1 MNSKNDWI
9 RDYLG
14 VTAWHKAG
22 YTGSRGCTLTAEEI
36 EGAGKE
42 SHARK
47 TLAVLHEIAPGRR
60 VVYGDL
66 TGGDVD
72 RLVGQIESIGADSM
86 YASISWYGGIGAWR
100 KEIDSKLPAYCS
112 LFVSAG
118 NHSTDRDNPM
128 MKAERVYGVG
138 AVRLIASESRGG
150 VPVPGADI
158 TPIEAGYTSAS
169 DHVDFAGV
177 TDLYIG
183 DNDRIFN
190 GTSCAC
196 PVICGMAALVND
208 LAIARTGHPLDHDML
223 YRLLRDCARPINQ
236 PGVKDSRMGW
246 GLPILPPPDELD
258 IERYVRME
266 TYKYKDDSS
275 INPAHKADVYRAR
288 ELGLMSGHDD
298 LFDPTAPL
306 TRQQAASIMVRL
318 YDSLKGDE

>member
-1 MNSKNDWI
+1 MNSKNNWI
-9 RDYLG
+9 RGYLG

-22 YTGSRGCTLTAEEI
+22 YTGARGWTLTAEKI

-47 TLAVLHEIAPGRR
+47 TLAVLHEIAPDRK
-60 VVYGDL
+60 VVNGDL

-72 RLVGQIESIGADSM
+72 SLAGLIEYTGADSM
-86 YASISWYGGIGAWR
+86 YASISWYGGNGAWR
-100 KEIDSKLPAYCS
+100 REIDSKLPAYCS

-118 NHSTDRDNPM
+118 NHSSDRDNPM
-128 MKAERVYGVG
+128 MSAERVYGVG

-150 VPVPGADI
+150 VPVPGSEI
-158 TPIEAGYTSAS
+158 TPVEAGYTSAS

-208 LAIARTGHPLDHDML
+208 RAIERTGRPLDHDMM
-223 YRLLRDCARPINQ
+223 YRLLRDCARPVNE
-236 PGVKDSRMGW
+236 PGIKDARMGW
-246 GLPILPPPDELD
+246 GLPILPPPKEID
-258 IERYVRME
+258 IERYVCME

-298 LFDPTAPL
+298 FFDPTAPL
-306 TRQQAASIMVRL
+306 TRQQAASVMVRL
-318 YDSLKGDE
+318 YDSLKGEK

>member
-22 YTGSRGCTLTAEEI
+22 YTGSRGWTLTAEEI
-36 EGAGKE
+36 EGAGEE
-42 SHARK
+42 SHAAK
-47 TLAVLHEIAPGRR
+47 TLAVLHEIAPNRK
-60 VVYGDL
+60 VVYGGL
-66 TGGDVD
+66 TSGDVD
-72 RLVGQIESIGADSM
+72 SLVNLIEYTGADSM
-86 YASISWYGGIGAWR
+86 YASVSWYGGNGAWR
-100 KEIDSKLPAYCS
+100 REIDSKLPAYCS

-128 MKAERVYGVG
+128 MSAERVYGVG

-150 VPVPGADI
+150 VPVPDAEI
-158 TPIEAGYTSAS
+158 TPVEAGYTAAS

-208 LAIARTGHPLDHDML
+208 LAIARTGRPLDHDML
-223 YRLLRDCARPINQ
+223 YRLLRDCARPINE
-236 PGVKDSRMGW
+236 PGVKGARMGW
-246 GLPILPPPDELD
+246 GLPILPPPEEID

-298 LFDPTAPL
+298 LFGPTAPL

-318 YDSLKGDE
+318 YDGLKGDK

>member
-1 MNSKNDWI
+1 MDSKNDWI

-14 VTAWHKAG
+14 VTAWHDAG
-22 YTGSRGCTLTAEEI
+22 YTGARGLTLTAENIDEA
-36 EGAGKE
+36 GAE
-42 SHARK
+42 SHAQK
-47 TLAVLHEIAPGRR
+47 TLLALREIAPGRR
-60 VVYGDL
+60 VVYQDMHDADGLIAAVRD
-66 TGGDVD
+66 
-72 RLVGQIESIGADSM
+72 SGADTM
-86 YASISWYGGIGAWR
+86 FASVSWYGCTGKWR
-100 KEIDSKLPAYCS
+100 KQIDAGLPDHLS
-112 LFVSAG
+112 LFVAAG
-118 NHSTDRDNPM
+118 NHGAERDNPM
-128 MKAERVYGVG
+128 MAAERVYGVG

-150 VPVPGADI
+150 VPVPGATI
-158 TPIEAGYTSAS
+158 TLVEAGYTSAS

-183 DNDRIFN
+183 DNGRIFN

-196 PVICGMAALVND
+196 PVICGLAALVND
-208 LAIARTGHPLDHDML
+208 LAIARTGRPLDHDML
-223 YRLLRDCARPINQ
+223 YRLLRDCTRPIGE
-236 PGVKDSRMGW
+236 PGVRDGRMGW
-246 GLPILPPPDELD
+246 GLPILPPPEKIA

-318 YDSLKGDE
+318 YDSLKEAK

>member
-9 RDYLG
+9 RNYLG

-22 YTGSRGCTLTAEEI
+22 YTGSRGWTLTAEKI
-36 EGAGKE
+36 EGAGKG
-42 SHARK
+42 SHASK
-47 TLAVLHEIAPGRR
+47 TLDVLREIAPGRR
-60 VVYGDL
+60 VVYIDL
-66 TGGDVD
+66 TSGDVD
-72 RLVGQIESIGADSM
+72 SLVKLIEYIGADSM
-86 YASISWYGGIGAWR
+86 YASISWYGGNGAWR
-100 KEIDSKLPAYCS
+100 REIDSKLPACCS

-128 MKAERVYGVG
+128 MAAKRVYGIG

-150 VPVPGADI
+150 VPVPGAEI
-158 TPIEAGYTSAS
+158 TPVEAGYTAAS
-169 DHVDFAGV
+169 DYVDFAGV

-208 LAIARTGHPLDHDML
+208 LAIARTGWPLDHDMM
-223 YRLLRDCARPINQ
+223 YSLLRDCARPINE

-275 INPAHKADVYRAR
+275 INPSHKADVYRAR